1 MTNAAGDGSWDAPAG
16 DDWSA
21 PAAQPI
27 LGMAGKMFFFAW
39 KLNSEFTPEKWWLE
53 DHPFLLGFDNFSG
66 ANC

>member
-27 LGMAGKMFFFAW
+27 LGMAGKMFFFCV
-39 KLNSEFTPEKWWLE
+39 EVEQRVYP
-53 DHPFLLGFDNFSG
+53 
-66 ANC
+66 